1 MASLSPVFRIYQ
13 ILYHIIQ
20 RYSNDSFRK
29 SYKISKFEGGEKR
42 KILDKF
48 VMDTHIALVKDPD
61 MKVFRFDDGWTI
73 VLEGA
78 EAYLYDA
85 YGDLKNNEKI

>member
-1 MASLSPVFRIYQ
+1 MTPLEKAIKLANLR
-13 ILYHIIQ
+13 
-20 RYSNDSFRK
+20 
-29 SYKISKFEGGEKR
+29 GGKKR